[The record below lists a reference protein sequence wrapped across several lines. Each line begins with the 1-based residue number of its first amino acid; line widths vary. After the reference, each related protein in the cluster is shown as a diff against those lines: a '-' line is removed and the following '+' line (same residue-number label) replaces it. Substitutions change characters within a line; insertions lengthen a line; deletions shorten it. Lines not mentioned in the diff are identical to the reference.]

1 MKPINDGS
9 RPSRVALA
17 RVLTGET
24 TIQPGESA
32 ESLAEFTAEV
42 AGSTPPPLD
51 LAALR
56 ARAAALTDADMEAAL
71 SRPRPRAGGQVV
83 PLFRRMFVPMVPL
96 VALAAAALFL
106 LRPPEPPG
114 VRIKGHTHLAFDV
127 ARGGQTFPGDTD
139 TVVQAGDR
147 VRFRYGSAGATS
159 LVLVGVDATGTV
171 QTYWPDEGE
180 APVAIEPGDH
190 VLSGSVQLDDA
201 PGPEVFVAAFDGASA
216 RELAELVATTFEAGG
231 VEALQELDEARADLA
246 ILVLE
251 KR

>member
-24 TIQPGESA
+24 TLEPDASA
-32 ESLAEFTAEV
+32 QVLAEFTAEV

-51 LAALR
+51 LAELR
-56 ARAAALTDADMEAAL
+56 ARAAALTDAEMEAAL
-71 SRPRPRAGGQVV
+71 ARPRARPSGQVV
-83 PLFRRMFVPMVPL
+83 PLFRRIFVPMVPL
-96 VALAAAALFL
+96 VALAAAALFV
-106 LRPPEPPG
+106 LRPPESPG
-114 VRIKGHTHLAFDV
+114 VRIKGQAHLAFDV
-127 ARGGQTFPGDTD
+127 ARGGQTFAGDPD

-171 QTYWPDEGE
+171 QTYWPDDGH

-201 PGPEVFVAAFDGASA
+201 PGPEVFVAAFDGASS
-216 RELAELVATTFEAGG
+216 RELSELVAATFEEGG
-231 VEALQELDEARADLA
+231 VEALQALDEARADLA